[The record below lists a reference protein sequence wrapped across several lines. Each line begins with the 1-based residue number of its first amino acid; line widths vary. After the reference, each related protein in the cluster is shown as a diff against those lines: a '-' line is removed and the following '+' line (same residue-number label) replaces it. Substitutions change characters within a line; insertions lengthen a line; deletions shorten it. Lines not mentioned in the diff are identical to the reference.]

1 MQPCRSISKDIL
13 KIDLALEAERIVA
26 AIREIVF
33 NQLKRKGAVIAVSG
47 GIDSSVVAFLCARA
61 LGKDRV
67 LEVQYKGGAQKV
79 VVPDSA
85 VIVSYNPADRTV
97 LKPGAPVFVISQ
109 PQPDGSLIAA
119 RVNVGLNGQAPPM

>member
-1 MQPCRSISKDIL
+1 
-13 KIDLALEAERIVA
+13 
-26 AIREIVF
+26 
-33 NQLKRKGAVIAVSG
+33 
-47 GIDSSVVAFLCARA
+47 
-61 LGKDRV
+61 
-67 LEVQYKGGAQKV
+67 VQYKGGAQKV

-119 RVNVGLNGQAPPM
+119 RVNVGLKGQAPPM

>member
-1 MQPCRSISKDIL
+1 LGP
-13 KIDLALEAERIVA
+13 EADEQDDERKCGHHHEN
-26 AIREIVF
+26 R
-33 NQLKRKGAVIAVSG
+33 Q
-47 GIDSSVVAFLCARA
+47 
-61 LGKDRV
+61 DRV

-119 RVNVGLNGQAPPM
+119 RVNVGLKGQAPPM